1 LMQEDKIAH
10 YRETQIKTASQ
21 GKLVVILY
29 DGLLRFLDLALEN
42 LPIKK
47 FDVVNT
53 NIIRAQDILSELSM
67 ALNMNAGEISK
78 KLLSIYSFLNMKLIE
93 GNVQKAQEPI
103 QFVRKMVYEL
113 RESWNKIA
121 NKSSITPIREMKK
134 EGGIDVAG

>member
-1 LMQEDKIAH
+1 MQEDKIAH

>member
-1 LMQEDKIAH
+1 MQEDKIAH
-10 YRETQIKTASQ
+10 YRETQIKTASK

-42 LPIKK
+42 LPKK
-47 FDVVNT
+47 KYDVVNN
-53 NIIRAQDILSELSM
+53 NIIKAQDIISELSM
-67 ALNMNAGEISK
+67 ALNMEAGEISD

-93 GNVQKAQEPI
+93 GNVQKQTEPI
-103 QFVRKMVYEL
+103 LFVRKMVCDL

-121 NKSSITPIREMKK
+121 NQGSIMPIEDMKK

>member
-1 LMQEDKIAH
+1 MQEDKIAH

-93 GNVQKAQEPI
+93 GNVQKDPEPI
-103 QFVRKMVYEL
+103 RFVRKMVYEL

>member
-1 LMQEDKIAH
+1 MQEDRIAH

-42 LPIKK
+42 LPKK
-47 FDVVNT
+47 KYDLVNN

-67 ALNMNAGEISK
+67 SLNMEAGDISQR
-78 KLLSIYSFLNMKLIE
+78 LLSIYSFLNMKLIE
-93 GNVQKAQEPI
+93 GNVQKSEDQI
-103 QFVRKMVYEL
+103 RFVRRMVSEL

-121 NKSSITPIREMKK
+121 KKSSITPIEEMKK
-134 EGGIDVAG
+134 GGIDVAG

>member
-1 LMQEDKIAH
+1 MQEDKIAH
-10 YRETQIKTASQ
+10 YRETQIKTASK

-42 LPIKK
+42 LPEKK
-47 FDVVNT
+47 YDVVNN
-53 NIIRAQDILSELSM
+53 NIIKAQDIISELSM
-67 ALNMNAGEISK
+67 ALNMEAGEISE

-93 GNVQKAQEPI
+93 GNVQKQAEPI
-103 QFVRKMVYEL
+103 LFVRKMVCDL

-121 NKSSITPIREMKK
+121 NKGSITPIEDMKK

>member
-1 LMQEDKIAH
+1 MQEDKIAH
-10 YRETQIKTASQ
+10 YRETQIKTASK

-42 LPIKK
+42 LPKK
-47 FDVVNT
+47 KYDVVNN
-53 NIIRAQDILSELSM
+53 NIIKAQDLISELSM
-67 ALNMNAGEISK
+67 ALNMEAGEISD

-93 GNVQKAQEPI
+93 GNVQKQTEPI
-103 QFVRKMVYEL
+103 LFVRKMVCDL

-121 NKSSITPIREMKK
+121 NQGSIMPIEDMKK